1 MHARVGAH
9 VHARDS
15 ALHAL
20 RDARAVPAQAQRW
33 EEAEYELDSEM
44 SEAESSEEKR
54 LAFACLAGAIEEVG
68 AATSAPSSPP

>member
-1 MHARVGAH
+1 M
-9 VHARDS
+9 HARDS

>member
-1 MHARVGAH
+1 MPTQV
-9 VHARDS
+9 
-15 ALHAL
+15 
-20 RDARAVPAQAQRW
+20 QRW